1 MNRKIL
7 ILVMAVILAVSI
19 PVFAEETAN
28 TTDPGI
34 KPDSPLYILDKLAE
48 KIQIAM
54 ITDAVKEAEAIT
66 DIAQE
71 RLAESKAMAEE
82 NNVEKATTALNEY
95 KEQMEKAIDIID
107 AAAKDGK
114 DVAKTID
121 KIAKYDIDDE
131 EILDKLMDKVPAE
144 YKEELKK
151 AIEALPEKDKVVP
164 EDSKEKEDKAEKV
177 SVASAVLTGKIQDK
191 ALLEKI
197 QNAGLNNRQI
207 AALVS
212 MSVQS
217 DKELDEVLDLFLTN
231 SKGIG
236 KTILELNLAPK
247 DAMKDINKTFK
258 EVKKEIKAGLVKS
271 EEPDKD
277 SEKENAKI
285 EEDKNDEDKND
296 EDKNDESFNNKKE
309 PAKLEKKT
317 EKAAEKLEKTIEK
330 TEQKYEKKL
339 EVKSEKATH
348 NDKDADE
355 ADKNDKED

>member
-1 MNRKIL
+1 
-7 ILVMAVILAVSI
+7 MAVILAVSI

-48 KIQIAM
+48 KIQLAI
-54 ITDAVKEAEAIT
+54 ITDAVKEAEALAG
-66 DIAQE
+66 IAQE

-82 NNVEKATTALNEY
+82 SNVLKATRAISEY
-95 KEQMEKAIDIID
+95 KELMEKAIDVID

-114 DVAKTID
+114 AVAKTLD
-121 KIAKYDIDDE
+121 KILKYDIEDE
-131 EILDKLMDKVPAE
+131 EILEKLMDKVPAE

-151 AIEALPEKDKVVP
+151 AIEALPEQEAVKP
-164 EDSKEKEDKAEKV
+164 EDNKEKEDQAEKV
-177 SVASAVLTGKIQDK
+177 STANAILTGKIQDK

-212 MSVQS
+212 MSEQS
-217 DKELDEVLDLFLTN
+217 GKDLSEVVELFLTN

-236 KTILELNLAPK
+236 KTIIELNLAPK

-271 EEPDKD
+271 DELDKNTEDKDSDAEEDKDEEDKD
-277 SEKENAKI
+277 SE
-285 EEDKNDEDKND
+285 DKNGDSKDN
-296 EDKNDESFNNKKE
+296 KE
-309 PAKLEKKT
+309 PAKLEKKI
-317 EKAAEKLEKTIEK
+317 EKAAEKLEK
-330 TEQKYEKKL
+330 
-339 EVKSEKATH
+339 
-348 NDKDADE
+348 
-355 ADKNDKED
+355 

>member
-19 PVFAEETAN
+19 PVFADETAN

-54 ITDAVKEAEAIT
+54 ITDAVKEAEALAG
-66 DIAQE
+66 IAQE

-131 EILDKLMDKVPAE
+131 EILDKLMDNVPAE

-151 AIEALPEKDKVVP
+151 AIEILPEKETVKL
-164 EDSKEKEDKAEKV
+164 EDNKEKEEQAEKV
-177 SVASAVLTGKIQDK
+177 SISNAVLTGKIQDK

-197 QNAGLNNRQI
+197 ENAGLNNRQI
-207 AALVS
+207 TAIVS
-212 MSVQS
+212 MSAQS
-217 DKELDEVLDLFLTN
+217 GKNLSEVVDLFLTN

-236 KTILELNLAPK
+236 KTIMELNLAPK

-258 EVKKEIKAGLVKS
+258 DVKKEIKAGLAES
-271 EEPDKD
+271 EEHDTD
-277 SEKENAKI
+277 TAK
-285 EEDKNDEDKND
+285 DKNGEDEDKNKVN
-296 EDKNDESFNNKKE
+296 KNEKKE
-309 PAKLEKKT
+309 LVKSGRNVEKT
-317 EKAAEKLEKTIEK
+317 AEKLEKKIEK
-330 TEQKYEKKL
+330 IEEKYEKKF
-339 EVKSEKATH
+339 
-348 NDKDADE
+348 DKK
-355 ADKNDKED
+355 DK